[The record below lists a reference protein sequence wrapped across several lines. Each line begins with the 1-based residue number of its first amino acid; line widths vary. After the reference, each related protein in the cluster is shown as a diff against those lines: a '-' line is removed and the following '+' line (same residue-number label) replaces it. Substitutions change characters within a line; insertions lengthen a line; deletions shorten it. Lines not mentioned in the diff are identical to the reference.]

1 MGLYKWCAQRDAADA
16 GRKEVAARIVSV
28 EASGHMETV
37 KALVPQAEIV
47 SYAPSLNSLTGGQ
60 GSYVMEFAHYEEVPR
75 ELAGR
80 IVEEHKAERHGV
92 VAH

>member
-1 MGLYKWCAQRDAADA
+1 
-16 GRKEVAARIVSV
+16 
-28 EASGHMETV
+28 
-37 KALVPQAEIV
+37 
-47 SYAPSLNSLTGGQ
+47 
-60 GSYVMEFAHYEEVPR
+60 MEFTHYEEVPR